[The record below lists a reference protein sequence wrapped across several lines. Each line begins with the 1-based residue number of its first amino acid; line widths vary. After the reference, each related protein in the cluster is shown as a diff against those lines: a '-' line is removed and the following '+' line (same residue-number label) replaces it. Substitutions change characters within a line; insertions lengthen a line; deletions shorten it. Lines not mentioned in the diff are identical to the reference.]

1 MARKLGSKNRT
12 IDELKKDAEIM
23 LLKAELKQLR
33 IDKKEAE
40 KDKLISKA
48 SISSKIERNT
58 AVDLNT
64 ISDGLFSKF
73 WTSENKPIVSD

>member
-12 IDELKKDAEIM
+12 IDELQRDAEIN

-40 KDKLISKA
+40 KDKLIKSFIK
-48 SISSKIERNT
+48 N
-58 AVDLNT
+58 N
-64 ISDGLFSKF
+64 
-73 WTSENKPIVSD
+73 